1 MVCSS
6 QSASRLPENSGGSS
20 SRPIDSSECRIEL
33 PLKSD
38 KTTADLR
45 GNIRHEN
52 SQDQYNNSNSNP
64 PSEDEE
70 DDDPLQDISD
80 IQLCIVKSASDSK
93 AGVERTN
100 ESSEL
105 KNNNNNNKSSN
116 TVISDVSESDSEDD
130 QTRSRTPLLA
140 RHSSLEQKQKVS
152 CTSSD
157 GQTRGRGDEG
167 SMNSSNGHKRVS
179 FSTRS
184 LDGHGGDSH
193 SSRKRNRPQG
203 GKSKGM
209 DHHRKSRKG
218 VLIDSTN
225 FGKSTSGGSISS
237 AFSPCA
243 SSSTHAI
250 CKQNSEGQEDLSN
263 QSESF
268 CREKESL
275 DASIEETMN
284 NVNTDDPSS
293 SERRFVLAPQNDS
306 MVGWNQAGGP
316 FPSQWLFQAVNV
328 AVKKFTC
335 SMQPVTNAAGGKK
348 NTNYIFTAKE

>member
-6 QSASRLPENSGGSS
+6 QSASRLPENGGGSS
-20 SRPIDSSECRIEL
+20 SRPIDSNECRIEL
-33 PLKSD
+33 PLKTE

-45 GNIRHEN
+45 GHIQHEN
-52 SQDQYNNSNSNP
+52 SQDQYNNNSNSNP

-80 IQLCIVKSASDSK
+80 IQLCVVKSSSDLK

-105 KNNNNNNKSSN
+105 KNNNNNKSSN

-193 SSRKRNRPQG
+193 SNRKRNRPQG

-209 DHHRKSRKG
+209 DHHHHRKSRKG

-237 AFSPCA
+237 NFSPCA
-243 SSSTHAI
+243 SSSTNAI

-268 CREKESL
+268 SREKESL
-275 DASIEETMN
+275 DVSNEET
-284 NVNTDDPSS
+284 VNTVSTDDPSS

-328 AVKKFTC
+328 AVKKFTS
-335 SMQPVTNAAGGKK
+335 SMQPVTNAAGGK
-348 NTNYIFTAKE
+348 